1 MMEKVVGSVIDRTR
15 KYEIIVYA
23 ALWLLVIMMPFFN
36 EIMRVV
42 NGRDFSWYN
51 IYRWWLGL
59 VPFIL
64 IFCVKIHDDNNCTL
78 GATMKYLS
86 LLVWVT
92 QFGFSVLFPVC
103 FFLMVAFWLQQKFA
117 LGIWIVAVLGVLGLL
132 TSFST
137 AKSCLRSLLKE
148 MDRASD
154 RKDPPPAFNDHA

>member
-1 MMEKVVGSVIDRTR
+1 
-15 KYEIIVYA
+15 
-23 ALWLLVIMMPFFN
+23 
-36 EIMRVV
+36 
-42 NGRDFSWYN
+42 
-51 IYRWWLGL
+51 
-59 VPFIL
+59 
-64 IFCVKIHDDNNCTL
+64 
-78 GATMKYLS
+78 MKYLS

-103 FFLMVAFWLQQKFA
+103 FFLMIAFWLQQKFA

-148 MDRASD
+148 MDRASA

>member
-1 MMEKVVGSVIDRTR
+1 
-15 KYEIIVYA
+15 
-23 ALWLLVIMMPFFN
+23 
-36 EIMRVV
+36 
-42 NGRDFSWYN
+42 
-51 IYRWWLGL
+51 
-59 VPFIL
+59 
-64 IFCVKIHDDNNCTL
+64 
-78 GATMKYLS
+78 MKYLS

-137 AKSCLRSLLKE
+137 AKSCLESLLKE

-154 RKDPPPAFNDHA
+154 RKDPPPAFTDHA